1 VTLIFYQNYNPLNN
15 QLLSTL
21 AALIPILILISALMI
36 FKLRVHWAAL
46 LALASALILAVFMFK
61 MPVSHTLASSLYGV
75 AYGFLP
81 IGWIVLNV
89 IFFFRLLN
97 RKGVFTEIQRALTT
111 ITNDRRLQLLLVA
124 FCFGAL
130 LEGAAGFG
138 TPVAIT
144 AALLIGLGFPPLQAS
159 GLSLLANTAPVAF
172 GGLGTPIV
180 ALQGVTGLDL
190 LALSGTVGK
199 QLFLFGILVPVW
211 LVWVYAGW
219 KGMRAV
225 LPAILLAGS
234 TFALSQLLMASLH
247 GPWLV
252 DVIAGL
258 ISMLV
263 LILFLRKWKPRFDP
277 QFQPGP
283 VKTSPSRGGNN
294 HRIKKWMTYFPW
306 VVLVLL
312 VLVWGL
318 PQIKTFL
325 DLLTPQIK
333 VPFLDQLVFRVPP
346 VVPAVQA
353 ESAIFRLGWLSATGT
368 AILISALISGMVFK
382 FTPQEIFSEFIGTLR
397 QVRYSLVTISA
408 MMAVG
413 FVTRYSGMDA
423 TLGLAVA
430 KTGWLYPF
438 FGTLLG
444 WLGVALTG
452 SDTSSNVLFGS
463 LQKISAQQLGID
475 PVIMASANSAGGVM
489 GKMIDAQSIVVAST
503 ATRWFGHEGEILRY
517 VFLHSLVLAV
527 LMGLTV
533 LAQVRLF

>member
-1 VTLIFYQNYNPLNN
+1 MVYYQNYNPLSS

-21 AALIPILILISALMI
+21 AALIPILILISSLMV

-46 LALASALILAVFMFK
+46 LALASAIILAVFIFK
-61 MPVSHTLASSLYGV
+61 MPVSNALASSLYGV

-97 RKGVFTEIQRALTT
+97 KKGVFTEIQHVLTT

-190 LALSGTVGK
+190 LALSSTVGK

-211 LVWVYAGW
+211 LMWVYAGW
-219 KGMRAV
+219 KGMRSV
-225 LPAILLAGS
+225 LPAILLAGI
-234 TFALSQLLMASLH
+234 TFALTQLLMASVH

-263 LILFLRKWKPRFDP
+263 LILFLRKWKPKVDP
-277 QFQPGP
+277 QFQPEP
-283 VKTSPSRGGNN
+283 VKIHTPREDKN
-294 HRIKKWMTYFPW
+294 HNSKKWMTYFPW
-306 VVLVLL
+306 VSLVLL
-312 VLVWGL
+312 VLVWGM
-318 PQIKTFL
+318 PQVKNLL
-325 DLLTPQIK
+325 DILTPK
-333 VPFLDQLVFRVPP
+333 FAVPFLDQLVFRVPP
-346 VVPAVQA
+346 VVPSVQA
-353 ESAIFRLGWLSATGT
+353 ESAVFRLGWLSATGT
-368 AILISALISGMVFK
+368 AIFISTLISGMVFK
-382 FTPQEIFSEFIGTLR
+382 FTPQEIFSEFIGALR
-397 QVRYSLVTISA
+397 QVKFSLLTISA

-430 KTGWLYPF
+430 KTGWFYPF

-489 GKMIDAQSIVVAST
+489 GKMVDAQSIVVAST
-503 ATRWFGHEGEILRY
+503 ATKWFGHEGEILRY
-517 VFLHSLVLAV
+517 VFLHSLALAV

-533 LAQVRLF
+533 LAQVHLF